1 MGIFEGLA
9 GRPGP
14 LCTEVS
20 RSKEKRGSAGCS
32 DEIEDDL
39 GLLPHFTAV
48 GGLHGCCLWTKSY
61 PGSQFCHSALLAFGR
76 CREQDAE
83 LLLPE
88 NPDEPFFRYVRG
100 NRKNLL
106 DPSEKTLVSYFG
118 RLLSYIVKGE
128 FVDEDGVKHTGGPA
142 YSRFNRKNGH
152 VWELFNEAE
161 HSYTVDQCPGRINFL
176 RFLFLLDFYVVSEG
190 HSCKPNFSGKPND
203 DVEVHP

>member
-1 MGIFEGLA
+1 MGIFEGVA

-20 RSKEKRGSAGCS
+20 RSKEKRRRAGCS

-39 GLLPHFTAV
+39 GLQDFSHILPQLEDFMDAV
-48 GGLHGCCLWTKSY
+48 YGQNRTLVR
-61 PGSQFCHSALLAFGR
+61 HSALLAFWR

-106 DPSEKTLVSYFG
+106 DPSGKTLVSYFG

-161 HSYTVDQCPGRINFL
+161 HSYTVDQCPGRIIFL
-176 RFLFLLDFYVVSEG
+176 HFLFLDFSVGFEG
-190 HSCKPNFSGKPND
+190 HSCKPNFSRKPND
-203 DVEVHP
+203 VEVYP